1 MSLPTTLAELRE
13 AIAAQQ
19 DRLTARQ
26 RDAARYLVDNPH
38 DAALNTVAELA
49 RRSEIA
55 SSAFIRLAQTLGFGG
70 FKELQ
75 RLFRE
80 PLQQGGNAR
89 YSERIRHHGGEQLLE
104 DPTDVGGILREFS
117 RANIVSLEHLAEG
130 AGQASIEDAIAH
142 LQRARTTFVL
152 GLRRAFPVAAY
163 LSYALSRV
171 GRRSVHISGA
181 GGTLPEQVGAAAE
194 DDLLIAISFPPYAK
208 DTVEACRQATARGVP
223 LVAITDSVLSPI
235 AQGAATV
242 IEVSDAEL
250 LGFRSLTASF
260 CIAQTLTMGLAFR
273 EWQSSNGGLSHDRLE
288 DIDC

>member
-1 MSLPTTLAELRE
+1 MNLPTTLAELRE

-26 RDAARYLVDNPH
+26 RDAARYLVENPH
-38 DAALNTVAELA
+38 DAALNTIAELA

-80 PLQQGGNAR
+80 PLQGGNAR
-89 YSERIRHHGGEQLLE
+89 NSERIRHHGGEQLLE

-181 GGTLPEQVGAAAE
+181 GGTLAEQVGAVAD
-194 DDLLIAISFPPYAK
+194 DDLLVAISFPPYAK

-235 AQGAATV
+235 AQSAATV

-273 EWQSSNGGLSHDRLE
+273 DWQSSTGGLSHDRLE